1 MVNNKKVDRARQF
14 LPFDALKGYKE
25 AIQKKKTIIVDK
37 KDISED
43 DAKALNYKLIQI
55 KIGMMIKVIYYK
67 ENNYV
72 SLEGMVSKID
82 IDNLTL
88 TIVKTKI
95 NILDIINVSGENINE
110 YEID

>member
-1 MVNNKKVDRARQF
+1 MHWKAIKKQ
-14 LPFDALKGYKE
+14 YK
-25 AIQKKKTIIVDK
+25 KKKTIIVDK

>member
-1 MVNNKKVDRARQF
+1 MAT
-14 LPFDALKGYKE
+14 E
-25 AIQKKKTIIVDK
+25 DK